1 MVTAFVLINVVRNRI
16 AQVADALATLPDIS
30 EVYSLSGRYDL
41 LAVIRVTDVDQL
53 SRIVTE
59 ELLLVEGITNSE
71 TMLAFRAYSRF
82 DLERLFSIGVEGA

>member
-16 AQVADALATLPDIS
+16 SKVADELATLPDVS

-41 LAVIRVTDVDQL
+41 LAVVRVTDVDQL

-82 DLERLFSIGVEGA
+82 DLERLFSIGVEDV

>member
-16 AQVADALATLPDIS
+16 SQVADALATLPDIS

-53 SRIVTE
+53 SKIVTE